1 MDIRP
6 YAEADGQAVVDLWGG
21 ALGYDAPHNE
31 PWAAIRR
38 KLAYQRELFLVA
50 TLDGRLA
57 GTVMAGYDGHRGWIY
72 SLAVAPDLRGRGVGR
87 ALMAH
92 AEAALAALGCPKINL
107 QVVGANAE
115 VVGFYRALGYSVEDR
130 VSLGKIRPA
139 PDR

>member
-1 MDIRP
+1 
-6 YAEADGQAVVDLWGG
+6 
-21 ALGYDAPHNE
+21 
-31 PWAAIRR
+31 
-38 KLAYQRELFLVA
+38 
-50 TLDGRLA
+50 
-57 GTVMAGYDGHRGWIY
+57 MAGYDGHRGWIY